1 MKAVTAP
8 QPGGPEALHLVEA
21 PDPVPG
27 PDELLVAV
35 HAAGVNRG
43 DVMQR
48 RGRYPPPAGVTEVL
62 GLEVAGEVAAVGT
75 EVTGW
80 SPGDGVCAVVAG
92 GGYAELVTVPAAVA
106 LPIPEGLTLTM
117 AAAVPEVFAT
127 AHDNVLVRGRLTA
140 GETVLVHGGSSGVGT
155 AAIQLAR
162 RHGCRVLVTAGS
174 AAKLAA
180 CADLGADIGINYHES
195 DFAEVVAEV
204 TRGFG
209 VDVVLDI
216 MGAAYLDRNLA
227 CLAVEGRLVVI
238 GLMGGARAELDLAAM
253 LTRRL
258 TVAAS
263 TLRART
269 TTEKAAVAARLH
281 REVWPGLADGT
292 LRPVIDRVLPLA
304 QAAEAHRVMEA
315 GEHVGKIVLTV
326 RESRAAQRRWQARQ

>member
-1 MKAVTAP
+1 MRAVTAP
-8 QPGGPEALHLVEA
+8 QPGGPDALRVVEV

-27 PDELLVAV
+27 PGELLVAV

-48 RGRYPPPAGVTEVL
+48 RGRYPPPQGVTEVL
-62 GLEVAGEVAAVGT
+62 GLEMAGEVAAVGG

-80 SPGDGVCAVVAG
+80 SPGEGVCAVVAG

-106 LPIPEGLTLTM
+106 LPIPQGLTLTE

-140 GETVLVHGGSSGVGT
+140 GETLLVHGGSSGVGT

-162 RHGCRVLVTAGS
+162 RHGCRVIVTAGS
-174 AAKLAA
+174 AAKLTA
-180 CADLGADIGINYHES
+180 CADLGADVGINYHES
-195 DFAEVVAEV
+195 DFADVVAEE
-204 TRGFG
+204 TGGRG

-216 MGAAYLDRNLA
+216 MGAAYLERNLA

-238 GLMGGARAELDLAAM
+238 GLMGGTRAEVDLAPM
-253 LTRRL
+253 LARRL
-258 TVAAS
+258 TMAAS

-269 TTEKAAVAARLH
+269 IPEKAAVAERLR
-281 REVWPGLADGT
+281 REVWPGFADGT
-292 LRPVIDRVLPLA
+292 LRPVIDRVLPLP

-326 RESRAAQRRWQARQ
+326 R

>member
-1 MKAVTAP
+1 MRAVTAT
-8 QPGGPEALHLVEA
+8 QPGGPDALRVVEV

-27 PDELLVAV
+27 PGELLVAV

-48 RGRYPPPAGVTEVL
+48 RGRYPPPRGVTEVL
-62 GLEVAGEVAAVGT
+62 GLEMAGEVAAVGG

-80 SPGDGVCAVVAG
+80 SPGEGVCAVVAG

-106 LPIPEGLTLTM
+106 LPIPRGLTLTE

-127 AHDNVLVRGRLTA
+127 AHDNVLVR
-140 GETVLVHGGSSGVGT
+140 
-155 AAIQLAR
+155 
-162 RHGCRVLVTAGS
+162 
-174 AAKLAA
+174 
-180 CADLGADIGINYHES
+180 S

-204 TRGFG
+204 TGDRG
-209 VDVVLDI
+209 VDVILDI
-216 MGAAYLDRNLA
+216 MGAAYLERNLA

-238 GLMGGARAELDLAAM
+238 GLMGGTRAEVDLAPM
-253 LTRRL
+253 LARRL

-269 TTEKAAVAARLH
+269 SPEKAAVAERLRH
-281 REVWPGLADGT
+281 EVWPGFADGT

-326 RESRAAQRRWQARQ
+326 R